1 MLQGFS
7 EKDGRSKDSLKHKIT
22 IMIVLHLLPVISV
35 GRTILN
41 MLFIVL
47 ISEIVSF
54 Q

>member
-7 EKDGRSKDSLKHKIT
+7 EKNGRRKDSLIHKIT
-22 IMIVLHLLPVISV
+22 ILIILYLLPVISV